1 MNGLRIHRD
10 NYEEFFLLYI
20 DGELTAPEMASV
32 EHFVEQHPELKPEL
46 QRLMET
52 RLNPEPVSFEGKES
66 LLRPAGCVGPE
77 NIEELQVQWLDDELD
92 AATAADVEAYTLAHP
107 QAAAGLE
114 ALKKTKLPP
123 EHIVFPDK
131 ASLYRYDQK
140 PVPRLPLYMK
150 RMAAAAALL
159 LAVALFWM
167 NREDA
172 EPMPGIPV
180 SAGVSTP
187 APSEKD
193 MEPRQI
199 AEEKI
204 AARNQA
210 NAPASG
216 EGRKAGSRPAG
227 EIFPDHA
234 VTITTRDRID
244 NATADLPEPKTD
256 APVNEVAITE
266 APPAPVLP
274 VLPVSEGNEGRE
286 APALNVKNDYASEAL
301 AGGEDRK
308 DQGYAFDESRQRK
321 GLRGIVRKVNRFYNK
336 ATNPDPNRTMV
347 KVASFEIGLPR

>member
-1 MNGLRIHRD
+1 
-10 NYEEFFLLYI
+10 
-20 DGELTAPEMASV
+20 
-32 EHFVEQHPELKPEL
+32 
-46 QRLMET
+46 
-52 RLNPEPVSFEGKES
+52 
-66 LLRPAGCVGPE
+66 
-77 NIEELQVQWLDDELD
+77 
-92 AATAADVEAYTLAHP
+92 
-107 QAAAGLE
+107 
-114 ALKKTKLPP
+114 
-123 EHIVFPDK
+123 
-131 ASLYRYDQK
+131 
-140 PVPRLPLYMK
+140 
-150 RMAAAAALL
+150 
-159 LAVALFWM
+159 
-167 NREDA
+167 
-172 EPMPGIPV
+172 
-180 SAGVSTP
+180 
-187 APSEKD
+187 

-274 VLPVSEGNEGRE
+274 VSEGNEGRE

-336 ATNPDPNRTMV
+336 ATNPDPDRTMV